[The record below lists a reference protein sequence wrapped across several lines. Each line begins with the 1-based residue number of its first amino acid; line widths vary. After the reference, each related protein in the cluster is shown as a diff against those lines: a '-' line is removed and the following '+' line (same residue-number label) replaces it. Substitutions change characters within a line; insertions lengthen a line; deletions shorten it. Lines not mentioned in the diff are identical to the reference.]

1 MKREGLFFTI
11 VVAVTGVLRLAGP
24 GTQSPVRETPIS
36 ILEEPQT
43 KAKTAAKETY
53 FDRFRDRINESY
65 PAQTATQIYPDLAK
79 HLNLPEPLRGHIRFV
94 IAVLPDPAH
103 THLAML
109 FDRSIDALQLA
120 AHRKGYAFDRAI
132 LPWEQ
137 TTHPEA
143 GERKLR
149 EQEADDQTE
158 RERYPGLLIFR
169 GGPDW
174 QRQNDISKKTGQDQ
188 QVDEIVR
195 ARYQQDSRQD
205 RGKGDAFPDGP
216 LFVFVVGETPTGG
229 IRREQLRHALE
240 LIREIRGSDS
250 SKDEQPLLIL
260 GPTFSGSLESLGREL
275 EHQPIHIRAESVFV
289 YSGTV
294 TNAEAEVQFAKNW
307 PAVHL
312 ASFQE
317 NDAYAF
323 HEFLGFVGDLGYQS
337 SEIAVLS
344 EDETV
349 FGNGPGAAGREVL
362 QLHFPREISY
372 LRAAYQ
378 KLTGAQ
384 QQTGTKAQGRSALPL
399 DLNQG
404 GSDDDT
410 VPSYSPL
417 QTPLSQEAVMIG
429 IVNELHNHHTKFTL
443 LLATDPLDQLFL
455 ARYLRQAYPQGRV
468 VLTVPDLLLNRQ
480 DDTLLHG
487 VMGLNNYPL
496 IPELRDRLLVTGR
509 ALDVHE
515 DRVFVSSNSVGT
527 FNAMVG
533 LLSVKTADKRG
544 ITLPEAPYAEYGSPM
559 VGNDPNSLP
568 PEVKPV
574 LWLSMLGRDGYWPI
588 VGING
593 PNSMAADR
601 QEPILSVPE
610 TSDAQ
615 STLKKAS
622 RGSPQMGLIEAH
634 PPTAWKVAYFLV
646 VLLLAGHGMLSA
658 FGSILA
664 DSEAQ
669 AQFARNTKDVRGAV
683 ILALGALALAT
694 SFVMIL
700 CTRSPFV
707 TWHGFLGLTPLLWI
721 PFPVFVGLT
730 FWDIGKWRGQP
741 RVAALFAIV
750 VCAITGV
757 HILLL
762 SSPWPGF
769 RIYWSTRVLHLA
781 SGLSPVLPMLMLL
794 AAGYWWMWNSLKGI
808 ALVDL
813 RRPRLPEKQDL
824 PLESYRISDTEGE
837 QLRSV
842 SHPFHFNWEVIIP
855 TIVLAVGFLL
865 VLDLG
870 HPVQTVE
877 GKPYDW
883 GFTLLLALMVAT
895 FLGCLLKLV
904 MTWFKCRQIL
914 MGLDRSPLRH
924 AFSRMKNLSWDSLWT
939 PGGSTLRET
948 YKIMSRALENLARLQ
963 RVLEEDWAASIPLE
977 ARMAARAQVCRTMLA
992 RQAVYELYATIA
1004 QSESPPRKIEQDGQN
1019 KTPVFATLQLS
1030 LPNLLARIRAFTKE
1044 AKKEWIQHQ
1053 KRAGELQEL
1062 MEKVGVLQREMARM
1076 VAVLIRQ
1083 VLRVWWGEETGPVVS
1098 ADERIEKTELPATQ
1112 ALAEEFAAIMY
1123 VNFLASVLLRIRT
1136 FVICAGG
1143 LYVLIVLSVSVY
1155 PFEPHSA
1162 LQTMMV
1168 LLLIGMAVVVGYV
1181 YAEMHREAILSRLT
1195 STKAGELGWD
1205 FWLKFASAAAIP
1217 VLSLVAAQFPEINQF
1232 LFSWLEPALQA
1243 MK

>member
-1 MKREGLFFTI
+1 MKREGLFFTL
-11 VVAVTGVLRLAGP
+11 VVAVTGMLRLAGP
-24 GTQSPVRETPIS
+24 GTPSSVQDPPKSTLNESQPRE
-36 ILEEPQT
+36 
-43 KAKTAAKETY
+43 KGVAKETY
-53 FDRFRDRINESY
+53 LARLHEQIKESY
-65 PAQTATQIYPDLAK
+65 PADTATEIYPNLAK
-79 HLNLPEPLRGHIRFV
+79 HLDLPESVRGHVRFV
-94 IAVLPDPAH
+94 VAILPDPAH
-103 THLAML
+103 THLGML
-109 FDRSIDALQLA
+109 FDRSVDALQLA
-120 AHRKGYAFDRAI
+120 AHRRGYAFDRAI
-132 LPWEQ
+132 LPWDRP
-137 TTHPEA
+137 THPEA
-143 GERKLR
+143 TDRKVR
-149 EQEADDQTE
+149 EQEFNDQTE

-174 QRQNDISKKTGQDQ
+174 QRQDDISKKT
-188 QVDEIVR
+188 V
-195 ARYQQDSRQD
+195 QD
-205 RGKGDAFPDGP
+205 RQADATDWEGSHQDRSKGEAAPDGP

-229 IRREQLRHALE
+229 IRREQLRNTLE
-240 LIREIRGSDS
+240 LIRELRGPDS
-250 SKDEQPLLIL
+250 AKDEQPLLIL

-275 EHQPIHIRAESVFV
+275 EHQLVQIRAERVFV

-307 PAVHL
+307 PAMHL
-312 ASFQE
+312 VSFQE

-323 HEFLGFVGDLGYQS
+323 NEFLGFVSDLGYES

-349 FGNGPGAAGREVL
+349 FGNGPVTAGRHVL

-372 LRAAYQ
+372 LRSAYQ
-378 KLTGAQ
+378 KITGQ
-384 QQTGTKAQGRSALPL
+384 QQSATKTQGRSTLPL

-404 GSDDDT
+404 GTDDDT
-410 VPSYSPL
+410 VPSYAPL

-429 IVNELHNHHTKFTL
+429 IVNELHNHRIKFTL

-468 VLTVPDLLLNRQ
+468 VITVPDLLLNRQ

-496 IPELRDRLLVTGR
+496 IPELSARLLLAGR
-509 ALDVHE
+509 ALELDRRE
-515 DRVFVSSNSVGT
+515 DRVFVSSNCVGT

-533 LLSVKTADKRG
+533 LLSVQAADGKG
-544 ITLPEAPYAEYGSPM
+544 NTLPEAPYAEYGSPM
-559 VGNDPNSLP
+559 VSDDSRPFP
-568 PEVKPV
+568 REVKPV

-588 VGING
+588 VGIEEQD
-593 PNSMAADR
+593 STAVDR
-601 QEPILSVPE
+601 QEAILPVAK
-610 TSDAQ
+610 TSYVQ
-615 STLKKAS
+615 STLKEAS
-622 RGSPQMGLIEAH
+622 SGSPPGEVIEAH

-646 VLLLAGHGMLSA
+646 VLLLAGHGVLSA

-669 AQFARNTKDVRGAV
+669 AQFARNTKDVRGAM
-683 ILALGALALAT
+683 ILALGALALTT
-694 SFVMIL
+694 SFVIIL
-700 CTRSPFV
+700 FTRSPFV
-707 TWHGFLGLTPLLWI
+707 TWHGFPGLTLLLWI
-721 PFPVFVGLT
+721 PFPLFVGLT
-730 FWDIGKWRGQP
+730 LRDLGKWRGQP
-741 RVAALFAIV
+741 RVAALFAIAISV
-750 VCAITGV
+750 VTGV

-769 RIYWSTRVLHLA
+769 RIYWSTRVLHLG
-781 SGLSPVLPMLMLL
+781 SGLSPVLPILMLL

-813 RRPRLPEKQDL
+813 RRPRLPEKKDL

-842 SHPFHFNWEVIIP
+842 SHPFDFNWEVIIP
-855 TIVLAVGFLL
+855 TIVLAMGFLL

-870 HPVQTVE
+870 HPVQTIE

-904 MTWFKCRQIL
+904 ITWFKCRQIL

-963 RVLEEDWAASIPLE
+963 RVLEEDWSASIPLE
-977 ARMAARAQVCRTMLA
+977 ARMIARAQVCRTMLA
-992 RQAVYELYATIA
+992 RQAVYELYASVV
-1004 QSESPPRKIEQDGQN
+1004 QSESQPQKRERNGQN
-1019 KTPVFATLQLS
+1019 KALFSTLQLS
-1030 LPNLLARIRAFTKE
+1030 VPSLLARIRAFADEVKRDWT
-1044 AKKEWIQHQ
+1044 QHQ
-1053 KRAGELQEL
+1053 KRARELQEL
-1062 MEKVGVLQREMARM
+1062 MEKVGILQKEMALM

-1083 VLRVWWGEETGPVVS
+1083 VLRVWWGEATGPVVS
-1098 ADERIEKTELPATQ
+1098 EDRRIAKTELPATQ

-1136 FVICAGG
+1136 LVISAGG
-1143 LYVLIVLSVSVY
+1143 LYVLIVLSVNVY

-1162 LQTMMV
+1162 IQTMMV
-1168 LLLIGMAVVVGYV
+1168 LLLIVMAAVVGYV

-1195 STKAGELGWD
+1195 STKIGELGWD

-1232 LFSWLEPALQA
+1232 LFSWLEPALRA